1 MIVPKQLDGREKT
14 ILDSINEGVFT
25 VDLEWRITAFNRAAE
40 QITKVSQ
47 REALGQQCCDVFR
60 ASICENACAL
70 RRTLSSGKP
79 IMNATAHIISRSGE
93 RIPIRIS
100 TALLKDDNGQTIGG
114 VESFQDLS
122 PIEQLQKELKSRYT
136 FEDIVGHSPVMV
148 KLFEILPQIAESSS
162 TVLIEGPSGT
172 GKELFARAIHSLS
185 PRQKKPFIAVNCGAL
200 PDTLLESEL
209 FGHKAGAFTDAR
221 RDKPGRFAL
230 ANGGTLF
237 LDEIGDISPA
247 MQIRLLRVL
256 QERIIEPLG
265 SVEPMK
271 VDVRIVAATNQ
282 ELSKLVHEG
291 RFREDLYYRIRVI
304 SLNLPSLSQR
314 REDIPLLV
322 DHLVAKLNRIQGK
335 EIEGVSQEVMA
346 QLMEYEYPG
355 NVRELEN
362 IIEQAFVLCR
372 GRLIE
377 LHHLPAELR
386 PSSPAGYGGTNP
398 MSLES
403 MEKLLISEALRR
415 HKGSRS
421 KAAKQ
426 LGINPS
432 TLYRKMMVLK
442 IDFQK
447 GENSKQRRTSA
458 KKPYKSQVIEAF

>member
-1 MIVPKQLDGREKT
+1 MMATKQLDKREKT

-25 VDLEWRITAFNRAAE
+25 VDMEWRITAFNRAAE
-40 QITKVSQ
+40 HITKVSQ

-79 IMNATAHIISRSGE
+79 ILNATAHIVSRSGE

-100 TALLKDDNGQTIGG
+100 TALLKDDSGRTIGG

-136 FEDIVGHSPVMV
+136 FEDIVGHSAAMV
-148 KLFEILPQIAESSS
+148 KLFDILPQIAESSS

-185 PRQKKPFIAVNCGAL
+185 PRQKKPFIAINCGAL

-247 MQIRLLRVL
+247 MQIRLLRVI
-256 QERIIEPLG
+256 QERMIEPLG

-271 VDVRIVAATNQ
+271 VDVRIVAATNRD
-282 ELSKLVHEG
+282 LSQLVREG
-291 RFREDLYYRIRVI
+291 HFREDLYYRIRVI
-304 SLNLPSLSQR
+304 SLSLPGLSQR

-335 EIEGVSQEVMA
+335 EIEGLSEEVMA

-386 PSSPAGYGGTNP
+386 PAGPSGYGGSNP
-398 MSLES
+398 MSLQS
-403 MEKLLISEALRR
+403 MEKLLIGEALRR
-415 HKGSRS
+415 HRGSRS

-426 LGINPS
+426 LGVNPS
-432 TLYRKMMVLK
+432 TLYRKLKALK

-447 GENSKQRRTSA
+447 EDMSKQPRMSVKKAA
-458 KKPYKSQVIEAF
+458 KKPGD